1 MNKKSTLAGIADEI
15 QAEIA
20 SGALAPEPKSDVL
33 ASRGQ
38 SMRQFSDDLVYES
51 YERIDPALCRPS
63 AQNARQYGSLTYDDC
78 ADLIETIKSEG
89 RQIMP
94 AVVRHTGDPETPY
107 EIVTGSRRHW
117 AITWLRGNSLPNI
130 KYLVD
135 IQTLDDEAAFRQ
147 SDLENRARKDVTDL
161 ERAKSYANAL
171 DEHYKGDV
179 SMMAERIG
187 INYRALY
194 RYLDLAG
201 LDPVLIDAIGG
212 PRVVTVGHARLL
224 KPMLG
229 KNGGSLDAAMELAG
243 NIAADQRERAGE
255 GRALVPAAD
264 VIKRLLSAKASTP
277 RKAGQ
282 PRIYTDKSGA
292 PLFSYQP
299 PLRRAGLQL
308 AIPAKFAG
316 DLDELKRAISD
327 LIDSTYSRP

>member
-1 MNKKSTLAGIADEI
+1 MSKKSTLAGIADEI

-20 SGALAPEPKSDVL
+20 SGALAPEPKSDIL

-51 YERIDPALCRPS
+51 YERIDPILCRPS

-78 ADLIETIKSEG
+78 ADLIETIRSEG

-94 AVVRHTGDPETPY
+94 AVVRHTGDAETPY

-161 ERAKSYANAL
+161 ERATSYASAL
-171 DEHYKGDV
+171 AEHYKGDV
-179 SMMAERIG
+179 TMMAERIG
-187 INYRALY
+187 INYRSLY
-194 RYLDLAG
+194 RYLDLAA
-201 LDPVLIDAIGG
+201 LDAVLIDALGG
-212 PRVVTVGHARLL
+212 PRIVTVGHARLL
-224 KPMLG
+224 KPMLA
-229 KNGGSLDAAMELAG
+229 KNGDALEAALQLGGELATE
-243 NIAADQRERAGE
+243 QRERAGE
-255 GRALVPAAD
+255 GRPPIPAAD
-264 VIKRLLSAKASTP
+264 VVKQLLSAKAAAP

-282 PRIYTDKSGA
+282 PRIYPAKSGEA
-292 PLFSYQP
+292 LFTYHA
-299 PLRRAGLQL
+299 PLRRAGLQIS
-308 AIPAKFAG
+308 IPARFTG
-316 DLDELKRAISD
+316 DVDELKRAVGD
-327 LIDSTYSRP
+327 LIENIYSRD

>member
-1 MNKKSTLAGIADEI
+1 MSKKSTLAGIADEI

-20 SGALAPEPKSDVL
+20 SGALAPEPKSDIL

-51 YERIDPALCRPS
+51 FERIDPALCRPS

-78 ADLIETIKSEG
+78 ADLIETIRSEG

-117 AITWLRGNSLPNI
+117 AITWLRANSLPNI

-135 IQTLDDEAAFRQ
+135 IQALDDEAAFRQ

-161 ERAKSYANAL
+161 ERATSYANAL
-171 DEHYKGDV
+171 TEHYKGDV
-179 SMMAERIG
+179 NMMAERIG
-187 INYRALY
+187 INYRSLY
-194 RYLDLAG
+194 RYLDLAA
-201 LDPVLIDAIGG
+201 LDGVLIEALGG

-229 KNGGSLDAAMELAG
+229 KGGGTLDAIMQRGAELA
-243 NIAADQRERAGE
+243 AEQRERAGE
-255 GRALVPAAD
+255 GRAPIPAAD
-264 VIKRLLSAKASTP
+264 IVKQLLSAKAAAP

-282 PRIYTDKSGA
+282 PRIYPATSGDA
-292 PLFSYQP
+292 LFTYHP
-299 PLRRAGLQL
+299 PQRRAGLQIS
-308 AIPAKFAG
+308 IPRKFAG
-316 DLDELKRAISD
+316 DRDELKRAIGD
-327 LIDSTYSRP
+327 LIDSIYS

>member
-1 MNKKSTLAGIADEI
+1 MSKKSTLAGIADEI

-94 AVVRHTGDPETPY
+94 AVVRHTGDPDTPY

-161 ERAKSYANAL
+161 ERATSYASAL
-171 DEHYKGDV
+171 NEHYKGDV

-187 INYRALY
+187 INYRSLY
-194 RYLDLAG
+194 RYLDLAA
-201 LDPVLIDAIGG
+201 LDGVVIDALGG
-212 PRVVTVGHARLL
+212 QRIVTVGHARLL
-224 KPMLG
+224 KPMLS
-229 KNGGSLDAAMELAG
+229 KNGEAFDAALLLAAELAVE
-243 NIAADQRERAGE
+243 QRERAGE
-255 GRALVPAAD
+255 GRPAIPPAD
-264 VIKRLLSAKASTP
+264 IVKQLLSAKAAPS

-282 PRIYTDKSGA
+282 PRIFSNASGDT
-292 PLFSYQP
+292 LFTYHP
-299 PLRRAGLQL
+299 PLRRAGLQIS
-308 AIPAKFAG
+308 IPAKFTG
-316 DLDELKRAISD
+316 DVEELKRSIGH
-327 LIDSTYSRP
+327 LIDSTFSKT